1 MNAVVTDA
9 KDQVLDAR
17 ALTDE
22 ELDEVNGGLFFLVA
36 GAILALEA
44 GMLGGAIAA
53 NYHYTGNFWGDLP
66 D

>member
-9 KDQVLDAR
+9 KDQVLEAR

-22 ELDEVNGGLFFLVA
+22 ELDEVNGGLFFLIA
-36 GAILALEA
+36 GAVLAFEA
-44 GMLGGAIAA
+44 GMIGGMVAA
-53 NYHYTGNFWGDLP
+53 NYHYTGNFWGDI

>member
-1 MNAVVTDA
+1 MNAVVTDM

-36 GAILALEA
+36 GAVLAFEA
-44 GMLGGAIAA
+44 GLLGGIIAA
-53 NYHYTGNFWGDLP
+53 NYSKTGNFWGDI
-66 D
+66 